1 MEEFGQIAVLLE
13 KCNKKR
19 NSCELI
25 SVQPEPMRR
34 IINLEEVLTAHDELI
49 HKINQEIKA
58 LKSADRQLDIPKEA
72 QQN

>member
-1 MEEFGQIAVLLE
+1 M
-13 KCNKKR
+13 
-19 NSCELI
+19 
-25 SVQPEPMRR
+25 QPEPMRR

>member
-13 KCNKKR
+13 RCNKKR
-19 NSCELI
+19 SSCELL
-25 SVQPEPMRR
+25 SAQAEPIRG

-49 HKINQEIKA
+49 HRINQEIKA
-58 LKSADRQLDIPKEA
+58 LKSADRQLDLPKET

>member
-19 NSCELI
+19 NSCQLL
-25 SVQPEPMRR
+25 SVQLQPIRR
-34 IINLEEVLTAHDELI
+34 IINLEEVLAAHDELI
-49 HKINQEIKA
+49 HKINREIKA
-58 LKSADRQLDIPKEA
+58 LKSADRQLDVPKEA